1 VRHHLGGRQSD
12 GGLLD
17 HDAMAWL
24 QGEHVISVEELVGL
38 GHGANAR
45 ARCATVMPARLSRQS
60 LFGGAGLEHPCGSVT
75 PLNKSVTVQ
84 IVGRAVS
91 LENLRLREP
100 ASTAVNVTVG
110 KRSREYLTDRE
121 VERLIDAAKLN
132 RSGHRDATAILVAY
146 RHGLRASEL
155 VTLRWDD
162 IDLATGRLHVRRAKS
177 GDASVHPISARES
190 RALRKL
196 LREAPRSPY
205 VFISE
210 RLAPLSVAGYQR
222 MVARA
227 GVAAKFTFLVHS
239 HMLRHACGFKLANDG
254 HDTRAIQ
261 AYLGHRSIMSTVRYT
276 ALTPNRFKNFWKD

>member
-1 VRHHLGGRQSD
+1 MENS
-12 GGLLD
+12 
-17 HDAMAWL
+17 
-24 QGEHVISVEELVGL
+24 
-38 GHGANAR
+38 
-45 ARCATVMPARLSRQS
+45 RL
-60 LFGGAGLEHPCGSVT
+60 P
-75 PLNKSVTVQ
+75 KSAPT
-84 IVGRAVS
+84 S
-91 LENLRLREP
+91 
-100 ASTAVNVTVG
+100 VNVTVG
-110 KRSREYLTDRE
+110 RRSREYLTERE
-121 VERLIDAAKLN
+121 VERLIEAAKQN

-146 RHGLRASEL
+146 RHGLRASE
-155 VTLRWDD
+155 VVVLRWDD
-162 IDLATGRLHVRRAKS
+162 IDLTTGRLHVRRAKG
-177 GDASVHPISARES
+177 GDASVHPMSARES

-196 LREAPRSPY
+196 LREAPY

-210 RLAPLSVAGYQR
+210 RRAPLSAAGYQR